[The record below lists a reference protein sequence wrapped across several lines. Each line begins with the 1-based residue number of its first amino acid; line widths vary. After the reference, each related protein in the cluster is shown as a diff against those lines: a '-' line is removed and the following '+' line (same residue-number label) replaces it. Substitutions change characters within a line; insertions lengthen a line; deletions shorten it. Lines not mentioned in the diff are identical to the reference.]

1 MSRRYALRRLLEH
14 GGLTYREIVEITGW
28 PQRSL
33 DSALRK
39 LLDNGVLQA
48 SGRRMKYV
56 YALAGGGA

>member
-28 PQRSL
+28 PRRSV

-39 LLDNGVLQA
+39 LLDGGVLRA